1 MALTIPTR
9 TDTGRYRFS
18 IELSGVVFVF
28 VFSFNR
34 RDDHWYFDLLDNAG
48 EAIRSGVRVT
58 PNFPLL
64 RQLVQQG
71 RPDGLLFAIDPQGN
85 LEPGLEDL
93 GGQVKLTY
101 DDGTGA

>member
-1 MALTIPTR
+1 MPAVTIPTR
-9 TDTGRYRFS
+9 TDLGRYRFS
-18 IELSGVVFVF
+18 VELTDVVFIF
-28 VFSFNR
+28 ALAFNR
-34 RDDHWYFDLLDNAG
+34 RDQHWYFSLFDSAG
-48 EAIRSGVRVT
+48 NRIRSGVKVT
-58 PNFPLL
+58 PNWPLL

-101 DDGTGA
+101 DDGS